1 MSGNISNPTSLIG
14 ARIARVSTV
23 PFFVFTQLRQQIET
37 LVKLGV
43 DVSVVC
49 SDGPELAQLK
59 KINHLTCVEINIRRS
74 ISPWHDLLALVQ
86 LFIFF
91 KRGKI
96 EIAHST
102 TPKAG
107 LLTALAAHLA
117 TVPVRLHTFTGQPW
131 VDMPGI
137 KGKLARFSD
146 WTIGKLNT
154 RCYADSKSQREFLIQ
169 QRIVERDRIFVI
181 GTGSLA
187 GVDIHRFD
195 PSRFSISDRAS
206 LKAACGIS
214 AEDHV
219 ILFLGRIT
227 VDKGV
232 RELLSAFKRIK
243 SLRSSAHLLFVG
255 QFDMDSGAAGIVSK
269 DEIES
274 LPDTHIVGY
283 TDCPEAYLAI
293 ADILCL
299 PSYREGFGTVVIEAA
314 SMGVPTI
321 GTNIY
326 GLSDAV
332 IHGETGLLV
341 APRNAEELAQALD
354 RMLETNALRR
364 QMGTAARIR
373 AHALFDAEKV
383 NRMVAEEYS
392 SMLQKNRSQQ

>member
-1 MSGNISNPTSLIG
+1 MSENISNSTSLVG
-14 ARIARVSTV
+14 VRIARVSTV
-23 PFFVFTQLRQQIET
+23 PFFILTQLRQQIET
-37 LVKLGV
+37 LVKLGA
-43 DVSVVC
+43 DLSAVC

-59 KINHLTCVEINIRRS
+59 NISHLTCVEINIKRS
-74 ISPWHDLLALVQ
+74 ISLWHDLWALVQ

-107 LLTALAAHLA
+107 LLTALAAYLA
-117 TVPVRLHTFTGQPW
+117 VVPVRLHTFTGQPW

-154 RCYADSKSQREFLIQ
+154 RCYADSKSQREFLIE
-169 QRIVERDRIFVI
+169 QRIVERDRISVI
-181 GTGSLA
+181 GAGSLA
-187 GVDIHRFD
+187 GVDIHRFA
-195 PSRFSISDRAS
+195 PSRFSASDRVS
-206 LKAACGIS
+206 LRATHGIS
-214 AEDHV
+214 TSDLV

-232 RELLSAFKRIK
+232 RELLSAFKHIK
-243 SLRSSAHLLFVG
+243 SSRSNAHLIFVG
-255 QFDMDSGAAGIVSK
+255 QFDLDSGAAGVLSK
-269 DEIES
+269 DEIEAI
-274 LPDTHIVGY
+274 PDTHIVGY

-314 SMGVPTI
+314 SMGIPTV

-332 IHGETGLLV
+332 LHGETGLLV

-354 RMLETNALRR
+354 HMLENNALRM
-364 QMGTAARIR
+364 QMGTTARIR
-373 AHALFDAEKV
+373 AHALFDAEKI
-383 NRMVAEEYS
+383 NHMVADEYC
-392 SMLQKNRSQQ
+392 SMLQKNRSKK